1 MNLIS
6 PKYSNQ
12 ESPYKLFSN
21 DLFLSSRKNSIKTR
35 NPHNK
40 NIPRT
45 SKTRTTHNNK
55 KTSIRPMTT
64 ITRLPSAVSS
74 ISKSLKSVTLS
85 SKLYSNY
92 INYYSNITQDYTFKT
107 PKVSNYPL
115 LKNEKYLPITS
126 HPSTAKERSKDKTS
140 FTTEATNSIFLSYM
154 KEIKSTK
161 KKYIEE
167 KPYGFKYGSTKIRF
181 DRAKSANGY
190 YAGKDFGDLCE
201 HNLFE
206 TEYAKL
212 ISLKN
217 IDMYNSNEEKK
228 KNFLFYNDYMK
239 KIDEIK
245 DIFNEF
251 NFHRSIKFNGRTA
264 IKKENMNF
272 KLDIYSLCLKFYT
285 LDNSPTKKSC
295 QKLYF
300 PYELLPLFYLL
311 DLTTFK
317 IFISEII
324 TYEPSNNCFKYIK
337 ENILLKKV
345 KRYCN
350 YIANSLEKNPKY
362 FNSIT
367 YNKNETIFPLIYDWV
382 VSKNL
387 INEQDE
393 ENNSDKKNKN
403 FNSNYL
409 CFKFKIV
416 LPKIKFYV
424 ENINMKI
431 VKYLNKQMTAKL
443 LQNKFKNWQKFIFFD
458 LFSTKKFKIISNL
471 IMLNRHN
478 KIPEKKI
485 YLFKKHKIQHKIY
498 EFYLTQIGEN
508 YSHFYIFIPYIILI
522 LFGEKN
528 KKYQKINLN
537 LKERNLIKFG
547 KIWGVI
553 NTLFK
558 CMYIDTMKNKIFFK
572 FNLLEDEKDEL
583 YKITQEESSK
593 QNIKIN
599 SNNNGNNNVNTNYIK
614 KISSKNT
621 TIRDKEKDNFQTK
634 YKDNMFEINLL
645 NCTLMK
651 INITSYKSENKYYKI
666 PQNLLKTIFNI
677 KDENKIFNTSC
688 TEISIMSECIG
699 ENSKFILSSEEAD
712 IISEE
717 QSLIKKTKMKDEVYK
732 YEKVIS
738 EPQIPRHQ
746 DNYNRMRTFQLLQNN
761 ANNLIKKETQKENFS
776 EKKLNINNN
785 FGYNVN
791 KTFSK
796 KISVSDVNSLR
807 KSRMEHGILR
817 DSTKKPSTKK

>member
-1 MNLIS
+1 MNLKIS
-6 PKYSNQ
+6 PKYSIHD
-12 ESPYKLFSN
+12 SPYKLFSN
-21 DLFLSSRKNSIKTR
+21 DIFLSNQKNSFI
-35 NPHNK
+35 NK
-40 NIPRT
+40 NPR
-45 SKTRTTHNNK
+45 NNFPLK
-55 KTSIRPMTT
+55 SQYTKFYNKPAQIRPKTT
-64 ITRLPSAVSS
+64 ITRMPSAVSS
-74 ISKSLKSVTLS
+74 ISKSLKSVALS
-85 SKLYSNY
+85 SKLYGNY
-92 INYYSNITQDYTFKT
+92 INFYSNITQDYTFKT
-107 PKVSNYPL
+107 PRETKYPK
-115 LKNEKYLPITS
+115 LKNQKYLPITS
-126 HPSTAKERSKDKTS
+126 QPYTTTENTKEKIS
-140 FTTEATNSIFLSYM
+140 FTNEATNSIFLSYM
-154 KEIKSTK
+154 KEIKTK
-161 KKYIEE
+161 KKVIEE
-167 KPYGFKYGSTKIRF
+167 KPYGFKYGNTKIRF
-181 DRAKSANGY
+181 DRAKSANAY
-190 YAGKDFGDLCE
+190 YAGKDFGELCE

-206 TEYAKL
+206 TEFAKL
-212 ISLKN
+212 IGLKK
-217 IDMYNSNEEKK
+217 IDMYNSTEEKK
-228 KNFLFYNDYMK
+228 KNFKFYNDYIK
-239 KIDEIK
+239 KSDELK
-245 DIFNEF
+245 DIFNEY
-251 NFHRSIKFNGRTA
+251 NCHRNISFNGRTS

-324 TYEPSNNCFKYIK
+324 TYAPSNNCFKYIK

-382 VSKNL
+382 VAKNL
-387 INEQDE
+387 INEQDK

-537 LKERNLIKFG
+537 LKESKNLIKFG

-717 QSLIKKTKMKDEVYK
+717 QSLIKKTKTKDEVYK
-732 YEKVIS
+732 YEKIIS

>member
-1 MNLIS
+1 M
-6 PKYSNQ
+6 
-12 ESPYKLFSN
+12 
-21 DLFLSSRKNSIKTR
+21 
-35 NPHNK
+35 
-40 NIPRT
+40 
-45 SKTRTTHNNK
+45 
-55 KTSIRPMTT
+55 
-64 ITRLPSAVSS
+64 PSAVSS
-74 ISKSLKSVTLS
+74 ISKSLKSVALS
-85 SKLYSNY
+85 SKLYGNY
-92 INYYSNITQDYTFKT
+92 INLYSNLTQDYTFKT
-107 PKVSNYPL
+107 PRETKYPK
-115 LKNEKYLPITS
+115 LKNQKYLPITS
-126 HPSTAKERSKDKTS
+126 QPYTTTENTKEKIS
-140 FTTEATNSIFLSYM
+140 FTNEATNSIFLSYM
-154 KEIKSTK
+154 KEIKSK
-161 KKYIEE
+161 KKVIEE
-167 KPYGFKYGSTKIRF
+167 KPYGFKYGETKIRF
-181 DRAKSANGY
+181 DRAKSANAY
-190 YAGKDFGDLCE
+190 YAGKDFGELCE

-206 TEYAKL
+206 TEFAKL
-212 ISLKN
+212 IGLKK
-217 IDMYNSNEEKK
+217 IDMYNSTEEKK
-228 KNFLFYNDYMK
+228 KNFKFYNDYK
-239 KIDEIK
+239 KKNDELK
-245 DIFNEF
+245 DIFNEY
-251 NFHRSIKFNGRTA
+251 NCHRNISFNGRTS

-382 VSKNL
+382 VAKNL
-387 INEQDE
+387 INEQDK

-537 LKERNLIKFG
+537 LKESKNLIKFG

>member
-1 MNLIS
+1 MNLKIS
-6 PKYSNQ
+6 PKYSIHD
-12 ESPYKLFSN
+12 SPYKLFSN
-21 DLFLSSRKNSIKTR
+21 DIFLSNQKNSFI
-35 NPHNK
+35 NK
-40 NIPRT
+40 NPR
-45 SKTRTTHNNK
+45 NNFPLK
-55 KTSIRPMTT
+55 SQYTKFYNKPAQIRPKTT
-64 ITRLPSAVSS
+64 ITRMPSAVSS
-74 ISKSLKSVTLS
+74 ISKSLKSVALS
-85 SKLYSNY
+85 SKLYGNY
-92 INYYSNITQDYTFKT
+92 INFYSNITQDYTFKT
-107 PKVSNYPL
+107 PRETKYPK
-115 LKNEKYLPITS
+115 LKNQKYLPITS
-126 HPSTAKERSKDKTS
+126 QPYTTKENTKEKIS
-140 FTTEATNSIFLSYM
+140 FTNEATNSIFLSYM
-154 KEIKSTK
+154 KEIKTK
-161 KKYIEE
+161 KKVIEE
-167 KPYGFKYGSTKIRF
+167 KPYGFKYGNTKIRF
-181 DRAKSANGY
+181 DRAKSANAY
-190 YAGKDFGDLCE
+190 YAGKDFGELCE

-206 TEYAKL
+206 TEFAKL
-212 ISLKN
+212 IGLKK
-217 IDMYNSNEEKK
+217 IDMYNSTEEKK
-228 KNFLFYNDYMK
+228 KNFKFYNDYIK
-239 KIDEIK
+239 KSDELK
-245 DIFNEF
+245 DIFNEY
-251 NFHRSIKFNGRTA
+251 NCHRNISFNGRTS

-324 TYEPSNNCFKYIK
+324 TYDPSNNCFKYIK

-382 VSKNL
+382 VAKNL

-537 LKERNLIKFG
+537 LKESKNLIKFG

-558 CMYIDTMKNKIFFK
+558 CIYIDSMKNKIFFK

-699 ENSKFILSSEEAD
+699 ENSKFILSAAEAD

-732 YEKVIS
+732 YEKIIS

-776 EKKLNINNN
+776 EKKLNINKN

-791 KTFSK
+791 KTISK

>member
-1 MNLIS
+1 
-6 PKYSNQ
+6 
-12 ESPYKLFSN
+12 
-21 DLFLSSRKNSIKTR
+21 
-35 NPHNK
+35 
-40 NIPRT
+40 
-45 SKTRTTHNNK
+45 
-55 KTSIRPMTT
+55 
-64 ITRLPSAVSS
+64 
-74 ISKSLKSVTLS
+74 
-85 SKLYSNY
+85 
-92 INYYSNITQDYTFKT
+92 
-107 PKVSNYPL
+107 
-115 LKNEKYLPITS
+115 
-126 HPSTAKERSKDKTS
+126 
-140 FTTEATNSIFLSYM
+140 
-154 KEIKSTK
+154 
-161 KKYIEE
+161 
-167 KPYGFKYGSTKIRF
+167 
-181 DRAKSANGY
+181 
-190 YAGKDFGDLCE
+190 
-201 HNLFE
+201 
-206 TEYAKL
+206 
-212 ISLKN
+212 
-217 IDMYNSNEEKK
+217 
-228 KNFLFYNDYMK
+228 
-239 KIDEIK
+239 
-245 DIFNEF
+245 
-251 NFHRSIKFNGRTA
+251 
-264 IKKENMNF
+264 
-272 KLDIYSLCLKFYT
+272 
-285 LDNSPTKKSC
+285 
-295 QKLYF
+295 
-300 PYELLPLFYLL
+300 
-311 DLTTFK
+311 
-317 IFISEII
+317 
-324 TYEPSNNCFKYIK
+324 
-337 ENILLKKV
+337 
-345 KRYCN
+345 
-350 YIANSLEKNPKY
+350 
-362 FNSIT
+362 
-367 YNKNETIFPLIYDWV
+367 
-382 VSKNL
+382 
-387 INEQDE
+387 
-393 ENNSDKKNKN
+393 
-403 FNSNYL
+403 
-409 CFKFKIV
+409 
-416 LPKIKFYV
+416 
-424 ENINMKI
+424 MKI

-537 LKERNLIKFG
+537 LKESKNLIKFG

-699 ENSKFILSSEEAD
+699 ENSKFILSAAEAD

-776 EKKLNINNN
+776 EKKLNINKN

>member
-1 MNLIS
+1 
-6 PKYSNQ
+6 
-12 ESPYKLFSN
+12 
-21 DLFLSSRKNSIKTR
+21 
-35 NPHNK
+35 
-40 NIPRT
+40 
-45 SKTRTTHNNK
+45 
-55 KTSIRPMTT
+55 
-64 ITRLPSAVSS
+64 
-74 ISKSLKSVTLS
+74 
-85 SKLYSNY
+85 
-92 INYYSNITQDYTFKT
+92 
-107 PKVSNYPL
+107 
-115 LKNEKYLPITS
+115 
-126 HPSTAKERSKDKTS
+126 
-140 FTTEATNSIFLSYM
+140 
-154 KEIKSTK
+154 
-161 KKYIEE
+161 
-167 KPYGFKYGSTKIRF
+167 
-181 DRAKSANGY
+181 
-190 YAGKDFGDLCE
+190 
-201 HNLFE
+201 
-206 TEYAKL
+206 
-212 ISLKN
+212 
-217 IDMYNSNEEKK
+217 MYNSTEEKK
-228 KNFLFYNDYMK
+228 KNFKFYNDYIK
-239 KIDEIK
+239 KNDELK
-245 DIFNEF
+245 DIFNEY
-251 NFHRSIKFNGRTA
+251 NCHRNISFNGRTS

-324 TYEPSNNCFKYIK
+324 TYDPSNNCFKYIK

-350 YIANSLEKNPKY
+350 HIANSLEKNPKY

-382 VSKNL
+382 VAKNL
-387 INEQDE
+387 INEQDK

-537 LKERNLIKFG
+537 LKESKNLIKFG

-699 ENSKFILSSEEAD
+699 ENSKFILSAAEAD

-732 YEKVIS
+732 YEKIIS